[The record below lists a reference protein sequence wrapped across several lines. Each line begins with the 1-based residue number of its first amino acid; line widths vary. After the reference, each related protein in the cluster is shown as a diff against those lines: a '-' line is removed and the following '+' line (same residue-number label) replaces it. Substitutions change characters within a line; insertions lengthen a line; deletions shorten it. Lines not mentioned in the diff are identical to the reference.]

1 MAPEGYEAWHA
12 QACSWWCADMRRARA
27 LGGACAAFKYACYAL
42 YPALVAWLAWQWLCA
57 AAPVGDLL
65 CTLLVPCVG
74 FLLVS
79 ALRRCI
85 DAPRPYEACGINQLI
100 SKNMRGRSFP
110 SRHVFSIVVIG
121 MCWLHAFAPVGAAIL
136 AAGVVM
142 AYARVVGGVHYPRD
156 VVCAYVLGVAL
167 GLVLWI

>member
-1 MAPEGYEAWHA
+1 
-12 QACSWWCADMRRARA
+12 MRRARA
-27 LGGACAAFKYACYAL
+27 LGGACTAFKYACYAL

-156 VVCAYVLGVAL
+156 VVCAYVLGVVL